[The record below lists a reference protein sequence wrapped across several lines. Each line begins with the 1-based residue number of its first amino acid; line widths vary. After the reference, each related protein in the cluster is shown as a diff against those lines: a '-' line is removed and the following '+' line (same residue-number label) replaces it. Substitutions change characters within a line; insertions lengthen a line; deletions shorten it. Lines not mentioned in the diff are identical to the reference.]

1 MRRVRP
7 LAPALACALSLCGL
21 ALPGATP
28 ARAQAPEEREDPAAL
43 KRAVDAKLVAA
54 YDHMQAAARLRQDP
68 ERLEAAKGR
77 YQQAA
82 AAYEAALALLPKLAK
97 LDGLAAR
104 VALTERV
111 ALYNL
116 ACARARADQTEPALQ
131 ALSRALERG
140 YRDLARLEADED
152 LASIR
157 KHPRFVNMLER
168 IQAKLAQQAVE
179 AAKAELS
186 EGALF
191 PFDFEGTT
199 IEGKPLKLADLRGKV
214 VIVDYWGTWCG
225 PCRAEIPHFVK
236 LLEKHGEDLVVV
248 GMTWERGQGGAKT
261 VAKVKAFA
269 KEVGASYPMILLTK
283 QEDLG
288 KVPNLEAFPTTL
300 FLDRRGRVRARETGY
315 RDYDA
320 LAQLIDALR
329 AEPAPE
335 REPDEGEQPEQPE
348 QPRPF

>member
-1 MRRVRP
+1 MPRVAL
-7 LAPALACALSLCGL
+7 LAFLLACASP
-21 ALPGATP
+21 ALGQGGQPQP
-28 ARAQAPEEREDPAAL
+28 APEQDLAAL
-43 KRAVDAKLVAA
+43 KRSVDAKLVAA
-54 YDHMQAAARLRQDP
+54 YDHMQAAARLRAEP
-68 ERLEAAKGR
+68 EKAAAAKAR

-82 AAYEAALALLPKLAK
+82 ADYEGALKLLPKLAQVE
-97 LDGLAAR
+97 GLAAR

-111 ALYNL
+111 VLYNL
-116 ACARARADQTEPALQ
+116 ACARARAGETDPALK
-131 ALSRALERG
+131 ALSLALERG
-140 YRDLARLEADED
+140 YRDLSRLEADED

-168 IQAKLAQQAVE
+168 IQAKLAKQAVE

-191 PFDFEGTT
+191 PFDFKGTT
-199 IEGKPLKLADLRGKV
+199 IEGKALQLSDLRGKV

-236 LLEKHGEDLVVV
+236 LLEQHGEDLVVV

-261 VAKVKAFA
+261 IAQVKAFA
-269 KEVGASYPMILLTK
+269 KEVGASYAMILLTK
-283 QEDLG
+283 QEDLS

-300 FLDRRGRVRARETGY
+300 FLDRQGRVRARETGY

-320 LAQLIDALR
+320 LKKLVDALR
-329 AEPAPE
+329 AEPAPKP
-335 REPDEGEQPEQPE
+335 EPEEGEQPEQPE

>member
-1 MRRVRP
+1 MIKMP
-7 LAPALACALSLCGL
+7 QL
-21 ALPGATP
+21 
-28 ARAQAPEEREDPAAL
+28 
-43 KRAVDAKLVAA
+43 
-54 YDHMQAAARLRQDP
+54 
-68 ERLEAAKGR
+68 
-77 YQQAA
+77 
-82 AAYEAALALLPKLAK
+82 
-97 LDGLAAR
+97 
-104 VALTERV
+104 
-111 ALYNL
+111 
-116 ACARARADQTEPALQ
+116 
-131 ALSRALERG
+131 
-140 YRDLARLEADED
+140 
-152 LASIR
+152 
-157 KHPRFVNMLER
+157 
-168 IQAKLAQQAVE
+168 
-179 AAKAELS
+179 
-186 EGALF
+186 
-191 PFDFEGTT
+191 
-199 IEGKPLKLADLRGKV
+199 GK
-214 VIVDYWGTWCG
+214 
-225 PCRAEIPHFVK
+225 FVK

>member
-1 MRRVRP
+1 MPRVLP
-7 LAPALACALSLCGL
+7 LVLPLLLALSCA
-21 ALPGATP
+21 AL
-28 ARAQAPEEREDPAAL
+28 AQAPEPAPAQEQDPAAL

-54 YDHMQAAARLRQDP
+54 YDHMQAAARLRADP
-68 ERLEAAKGR
+68 EQAAGAKAR
-77 YQQAA
+77 YLQAA
-82 AAYEAALALLPKLAK
+82 AAYEGALQLLPELAK
-97 LDGLAAR
+97 LPKLAAR

-111 ALYNL
+111 VLYNL
-116 ACARARADQTEPALQ
+116 ACARARAGETDPALK
-131 ALSRALERG
+131 ALGQALERG

-152 LASIR
+152 LASLR
-157 KHPRFVNMLER
+157 KLPRFVNMLER
-168 IQAKLAQQAVE
+168 IQAKLAKQAVE

-186 EGALF
+186 EEALF
-191 PFDFEGTT
+191 PFDFQGTT

-236 LLEKHGEDLVVV
+236 LLQEHEDLVVV

-261 VAKVKAFA
+261 IAKVKAFA

-283 QEDLG
+283 QEDLN

-300 FLDRRGRVRARETGY
+300 FLDRQGRVRARETGY
-315 RDYDA
+315 RDYQA
-320 LAQLIDALR
+320 LKKLVDALR
-329 AEPAPE
+329 AEPAPAK
-335 REPDEGEQPEQPE
+335 EPEEQPEQPE